1 MLDIIDDLNNSNL
14 YAESFLVSFGII
26 NMFPSIDN
34 KMGVNSVIK
43 LLDER
48 ECKDPPTQCVI
59 EALEL
64 CLNCNNSVF
73 NKTNYIQKKWLS
85 QRASYIVF
93 IL

>member
-1 MLDIIDDLNNSNL
+1 MISIIQIYMLNHEL
-14 YAESFLVSFGII
+14 SFGII

-34 KMGVNSVIK
+34 KMGANSVIK

-48 ECKDPPTQCVI
+48 VCKDPPTQCVI

-73 NKTNYIQKKWLS
+73 NKTNYIQTNG
-85 QRASYIVF
+85 
-93 IL
+93 

>member
-48 ECKDPPTQCVI
+48 VCKDPPTKCVI

-73 NKTNYIQKKWLS
+73 NKTNYIQTNG
-85 QRASYIVF
+85 
-93 IL
+93 

>member
-1 MLDIIDDLNNSNL
+1 
-14 YAESFLVSFGII
+14 
-26 NMFPSIDN
+26 MFPSIDN

-64 CLNCNNSVF
+64 FLNCNN
-73 NKTNYIQKKWLS
+73 
-85 QRASYIVF
+85 
-93 IL
+93 

>member
-1 MLDIIDDLNNSNL
+1 MISIIQIYMLNHEL
-14 YAESFLVSFGII
+14 SFGII

-48 ECKDPPTQCVI
+48 VCKDPPTKCVI

-64 CLNCNNSVF
+64 
-73 NKTNYIQKKWLS
+73 
-85 QRASYIVF
+85 
-93 IL
+93 